1 MSQDPV
7 RGRTKPL
14 TYTFID
20 AFPRTISSMPVT
32 YDASDLLKCT
42 VSFSYT
48 RYSAKPAS
56 RSLDETF
63 AYAAGQFANIA
74 IDKITGK
81 DVAGDLAGG
90 EIQRMISN

>member
-1 MSQDPV
+1 M
-7 RGRTKPL
+7 
-14 TYTFID
+14 D

-48 RYSAKPAS
+48 RYSAKPSNANAN
-56 RSLDETF
+56 DPTF

-74 IDKITGK
+74 IDKITGN
-81 DVAGDLAGG
+81 DIAGDLAGG
-90 EIQRMISN
+90 LIQRMISN